1 MPPAAG
7 GSEIEGPEPKRGAA
21 LPARRTA
28 VLAVAVPVAGY
39 LGILLLVAA
48 LVTRPPLLGW
58 IGLAVVAAVGAG
70 LATGALVLFPR
81 MRASV
86 DAPDEPQPR
95 RLLVLADARCPGD
108 RLCDTVAARLAG
120 RDADVLV
127 VSPVLAS
134 PLHYLADDED
144 VERREAQARLDGI
157 VAGLRR
163 RGLHV
168 EGRLGDD
175 DPLQALGDALA
186 AFPAGEALVVTPQH
200 GHWLEDRLFERAR
213 RLVPVLE
220 RVDA

>member
-1 MPPAAG
+1 MRRTAAWGEIG
-7 GSEIEGPEPKRGAA
+7 GAPHGGAA
-21 LPARRTA
+21 VPARRTTA
-28 VLAVAVPVAGY
+28 LAVAAPVAGY

-58 IGLAVVAAVGAG
+58 IGLAVVATVGAVV
-70 LATGALVLFPR
+70 GACALLLFPR
-81 MRASV
+81 MRANV
-86 DAPDEPQPR
+86 DPPSEPESQ
-95 RLLVLADARCPGD
+95 RLLVLADARCPGE

-127 VSPVLAS
+127 VSPVLAT
-134 PLHYLADDED
+134 PLHYLAGDE
-144 VERREAQARLDGI
+144 VAERGEAQARLDVV

-163 RGLHV
+163 RGLRV

-186 AFPAGEALVVTPQH
+186 GFPAGEALLVAPED

-220 RVDA
+220 RVEA